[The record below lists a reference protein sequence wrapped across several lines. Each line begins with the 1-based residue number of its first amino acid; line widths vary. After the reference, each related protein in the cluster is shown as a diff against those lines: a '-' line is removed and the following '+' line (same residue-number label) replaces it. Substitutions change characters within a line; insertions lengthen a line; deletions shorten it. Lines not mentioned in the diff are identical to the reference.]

1 MKLDDIRQYFFKI
14 DTSKNGIIENNEIEA
29 AKQNSSI
36 FNAVLE
42 VGMNRDTY
50 MQKAVNTFRDN
61 IEIEDSNATKNLPYQ
76 LQPSSEAQSFN
87 WEPITKI
94 LTKDEVDA
102 KPFSIN
108 TAENTPIS
116 KDLNF
121 NNSDGEYMLKHLS
134 FDNDTFKNTPAENL
148 PKDFK
153 PDEIIEKGRDAGC
166 NTKAMH
172 AMGYTGKGV
181 KVAIIDTQILTNH
194 ESIKSSIVG
203 YEVMNNGLANENEA
217 YYHGQAVADILV
229 GKEDGIAPDSKLV
242 YFGAK
247 CSGAGITAD
256 NLQALRRIVEINK
269 NSSPEDKIKVL
280 SISWSIDV
288 ERHGE
293 QVYNEYND
301 LLKQLHDDGVFLSIA
316 GGSMLNKDINGV
328 EMDFG
333 GLEKKSQNGNP
344 DDYSNYTGYSDFG
357 FDNPLL
363 IPAGDRTVASARG
376 ENEYRH
382 DSQCSTSWTV
392 PALAG
397 FYTCALQCANENGI
411 ELTPAKFYEL
421 AKETGQPIFNENNE
435 ETGRAIDAKALC
447 EKIIELA
454 KSEHSFGV

>member
-134 FDNDTFKNTPAENL
+134 FDDDTFKNTPAENL

-153 PDEIIEKGRDAGC
+153 PDEIIKKGRDAGC

-181 KVAIIDTQILTNH
+181 KVAIIDSPILTNH

-203 YEVMNNGLANENEA
+203 YEIMNNELAVGSEA
-217 YYHGQAVADILV
+217 DFHGQAVADILV
-229 GKEDGIAPDSKLV
+229 GKKDGIAPDSELV
-242 YFGAK
+242 YFNGTN
-247 CSGAGITAD
+247 STAD
-256 NLQALRRIVEINK
+256 RLQALRRIVEINK

-280 SISWSIDV
+280 SISWDILPT
-288 ERHGE
+288 EEGFE
-293 QVYNEYND
+293 EYKR
-301 LLKQLHDDGVFLSIA
+301 LLSELTNDGVFIAIA
-316 GGSMLNKDINGV
+316 GPNMWNGNANNTEIHFGSLSKKDQ
-328 EMDFG
+328 M
-333 GLEKKSQNGNP
+333 KNP
-344 DDYSNYTGYSDFG
+344 DDFNNYLGDG
-357 FDNPLL
+357 NDLL

-397 FYTCALQCANENGI
+397 FYTCALQCAKENGVD
-411 ELTPAKFYEL
+411 LTPEQFYKL
-421 AKETGQPIFNENNE
+421 AKETGQPIVDENNNE
-435 ETGRAIDAKALC
+435 MGSAIDAKALC

>member
-14 DTSKNGIIENNEIEA
+14 DTSKNGVIENNEIEA

-203 YEVMNNGLANENEA
+203 YEIMNNELAVGSEA
-217 YYHGQAVADILV
+217 DFHGQAVADILV
-229 GKEDGIAPDSKLV
+229 GKEDGIAPDSELV
-242 YFGAK
+242 YFNGTN
-247 CSGAGITAD
+247 STAD
-256 NLQALRRIVEINK
+256 RLQALRRIVEINK

-280 SISWSIDV
+280 SISWDILPT
-288 ERHGE
+288 EEGFE
-293 QVYNEYND
+293 EYKR
-301 LLKQLHDDGVFLSIA
+301 LLSELTNDGVFIAIA
-316 GGSMLNKDINGV
+316 GPNMWNGNANNTEIHFGSLSKKDQ
-328 EMDFG
+328 M
-333 GLEKKSQNGNP
+333 KNP
-344 DDYSNYTGYSDFG
+344 DDFNNYLGDG
-357 FDNPLL
+357 NDLL

-397 FYTCALQCANENGI
+397 FYTCALQCAKENGVD
-411 ELTPAKFYEL
+411 LTPEQFYKL
-421 AKETGQPIFNENNE
+421 AKETGQLIVDENNNE
-435 ETGRAIDAKALC
+435 MGSAIDAKALC

>member
-14 DTSKNGIIENNEIEA
+14 DTSKNGVIESNEIEV
-29 AKQNSSI
+29 AKQSSSI

-94 LTKDEVDA
+94 LTKDEVDT
-102 KPFSIN
+102 KPFDIN
-108 TAENTPIS
+108 TAENTAIS
-116 KDLNF
+116 TDLNF

-134 FDNDTFKNTPAENL
+134 FDDDTFKNTPAKNL

-203 YEVMNNGLANENEA
+203 YEIMNNELAVGSEA
-217 YYHGQAVADILV
+217 DFHGQAVADILV
-229 GKEDGIAPDSKLV
+229 GKEDGIAPDSELV
-242 YFGAK
+242 YFNGTN
-247 CSGAGITAD
+247 STAD
-256 NLQALRRIVEINK
+256 RLQALRRIVEINK

-280 SISWSIDV
+280 SISWDILPT
-288 ERHGE
+288 EEGFE
-293 QVYNEYND
+293 EYKR
-301 LLKQLHDDGVFLSIA
+301 LLSELTNDGVFIAIA
-316 GGSMLNKDINGV
+316 GPNMWNGNANNTEIHFGSLSKKDQ
-328 EMDFG
+328 M
-333 GLEKKSQNGNP
+333 KNP
-344 DDYSNYTGYSDFG
+344 DDFNNYLGDG
-357 FDNPLL
+357 NDLL

-397 FYTCALQCANENGI
+397 FYTCALQCAKENGVD
-411 ELTPAKFYEL
+411 LTPEQFYKL
-421 AKETGQPIFNENNE
+421 AKETGQPIVDENNNE
-435 ETGRAIDAKALC
+435 MGSAIDAKALC